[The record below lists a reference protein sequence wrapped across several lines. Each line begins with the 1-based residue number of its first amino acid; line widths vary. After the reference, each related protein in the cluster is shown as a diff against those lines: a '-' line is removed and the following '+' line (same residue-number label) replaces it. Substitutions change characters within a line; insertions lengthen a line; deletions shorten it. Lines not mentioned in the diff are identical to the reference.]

1 MAAANSIQRIK
12 LLVKNY
18 VEAKKA
24 GSLSGYDINLVEPEN
39 YEHYYILLKPKS
51 GIYKDQ
57 EYILELKT
65 KYGTNEKSLYPIN
78 PPNVK
83 FLSGIYHT
91 NVSSAGSICVDIL
104 TQAEQWMPTYNF
116 DAIVQNILLLMD
128 EPNNASPY
136 NSEAS
141 RCWVDCQKEMKQRQN
156 NNMTVAELDELKAEC
171 FVPFIEKVRKAR
183 TNLLPYYS
191 WFPQLDTAADDYKYK
206 QEEVDKHFAEVEHI
220 YKELTEKKKKIEVVE
235 APKPKINRWA
245 KYQNKSS

>member
-1 MAAANSIQRIK
+1 MAANTSIQRMK

-83 FLSGIYHT
+83 FLSGIFHT
-91 NVSSAGSICVDIL
+91 NVSASGSICVDIL

-141 RCWVDCQKEMKQRQN
+141 RCWVDCQKEMKQVTTPN
-156 NNMTVAELDELKAEC
+156 NTIAELDEIKAEC
-171 FVPFIEKVRKAR
+171 FNPFIEKVKKAR
-183 TNLLPYYS
+183 TNLSPYTA
-191 WFPQLDTAADDYKYK
+191 WFPQLDNNADDYKYK
-206 QEEVDKHFAEVEHI
+206 QEEVDKHFAEVEEI
-220 YKELTEKKKKIEVVE
+220 YKEFTTKKKVE
-235 APKPKINRWA
+235 KVEEAKPKVNRWA
-245 KYQNKSS
+245 KYQNNLK